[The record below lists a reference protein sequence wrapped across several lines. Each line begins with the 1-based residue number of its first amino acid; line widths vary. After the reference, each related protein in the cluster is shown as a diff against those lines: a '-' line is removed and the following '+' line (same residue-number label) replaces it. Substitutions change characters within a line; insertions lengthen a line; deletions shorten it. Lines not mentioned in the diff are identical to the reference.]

1 MVFGSP
7 DARQWALTPWPR
19 LRKRWR
25 LKRATSKPELMRE
38 ENAHEKGFVSPP
50 CTRPK
55 RSLSRGL
62 RAGKQREGGS
72 QVGGGPPWGAG
83 SSVSSPPSRLPS
95 SVEVQAWLPP
105 SWLRDLRPDAQVLC
119 FLTCRNAGH
128 HIIYPT
134 CLSRGL
140 NRLTPVKW
148 EEYLAWNQ

>member
-1 MVFGSP
+1 MGQLWPQAPLSLTVCSLDRMMPGE
-7 DARQWALTPWPR
+7 QALAPASHQIRPR
-19 LRKRWR
+19 P
-25 LKRATSKPELMRE
+25 ASGPT
-38 ENAHEKGFVSPP
+38 P